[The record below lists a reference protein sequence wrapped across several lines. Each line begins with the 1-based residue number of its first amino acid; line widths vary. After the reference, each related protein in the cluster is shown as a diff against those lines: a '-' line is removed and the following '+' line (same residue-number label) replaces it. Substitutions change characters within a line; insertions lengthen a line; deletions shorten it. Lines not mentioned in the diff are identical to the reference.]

1 MPYKFDPENPFATE
15 KAQPEM
21 VINTDKS
28 RGLKIEH
35 FFSTPGVHPFEQ
47 LEWEKRSAKITD
59 DSGKAIFEQDNIEVP
74 TSWSQLATKVVASK
88 YFYGDIETGQR
99 ENSVKQLVHRVCKAI
114 ADRGRKDGYF
124 ATDEDAEVF
133 YNELAW
139 LCVNQHGAF
148 NSPVWFNVG
157 LLDVYGVAGGKHN
170 FHWNPQEQTAVAC
183 ENSYEYPQSSACF
196 IQSVKDSM
204 QDIMRLATSE
214 AMLFK
219 HGSGT
224 GTDLSTLRSS
234 KEKLSGGGKPSG
246 PLSFMRVYD
255 QIAAVIKSGGK
266 TRRAAKMQSLK
277 VGHPDIKEFITC
289 KTEEEKKAWALI
301 EAGYDNDHNN
311 EAYSSVMFQNSNL
324 SVRVTDE
331 FMQAV
336 EKEDIWTTYSV
347 TTGEKMDEH
356 SARELMDLIAEGT
369 RICGDPGLQYHSTI
383 NRWHTCPNSGPINAS
398 NPCSEYMFVD
408 DSACNLA
415 SLNLLKFRNEDA
427 SFDID
432 SFKKAIRMFI
442 IAQEILVDNGSYPDE
457 AVAVNSHLYRPLG
470 LGYANLGS
478 LMMSL
483 AFPYDSDQARAI
495 GGAIS
500 AVMTGTAYTASA
512 EIAAMKEP
520 FEQFAGNRDAMLK
533 VINMHRKH
541 AYDIPETHCPDYLR
555 NAAKDAWDQAFDTGS
570 KVGFRNAQAT
580 VLAPTGTIGFLM
592 DCDTTG
598 IEPDIALVKYKL
610 LAGGGMFKLV
620 NKTVPMAL
628 ERLGYS
634 ADEVKSICDY
644 IDENETIEGAKEF
657 NPDHLPVFDCAFKP
671 RNGKRCINYLAHLKM
686 MASVQ
691 PFISGAISKTI
702 NMPKESTTENIAAAY
717 MEGWKLG
724 LKAVAIYRDGS
735 KKLQPVSTKKHKD
748 TKAKAPA
755 EASTPA
761 RPFRRRLPDTRH
773 SITHKFSVQGHEG
786 YLTVGLY
793 EDGQPGELFIT
804 MAKEGS
810 TVGGLMDVIGTCTS
824 MALQYGVPLI
834 TLVDKFRHARF
845 EPSGMTSNRD
855 IPFAKSL
862 IDYIFCWLGCQF
874 MPGYAD
880 KNIPNRSIGA
890 TPPDNKNTTTAR
902 EVVEKTKDLAKKIAE
917 AKTET
922 KIKAKTTAP
931 KKPIIS
937 ASASKP
943 LRQPSSDPKIISA
956 PLGVPSKGA
965 ALMKESADPAGR
977 ISALVASAIT
987 ETSGPLQSE
996 AKTLEQ
1002 FNAQFTHFTGD
1013 APACDVCG
1021 SITVRNGTCYKCFN
1035 CGNSMG
1041 CS

>member
-1 MPYKFDPENPFATE
+1 MSHKFSPENPFKDEPTRTR
-15 KAQPEM
+15 K
-21 VINTDKS
+21 
-28 RGLKIEH
+28 GLQAKDGQGLAVEPY
-35 FFSTPGVHPFEQ
+35 FSTEGVHPFDQ
-47 LEWEKRSAKITD
+47 LEWDRRSARISS
-59 DSGKAIFEQDNIEVP
+59 DSGEAVFEQEDIEVP
-74 TSWSQLATKVVASK
+74 ATWSQLATKVVSSK
-88 YFYGDIETGQR
+88 YFYGDIENGQR
-99 ENSVKQLVHRVCKAI
+99 ERSVKQLVHRVCRTI
-114 ADRGRKDGYF
+114 ADRGFKDGYF
-124 ATDEDAEVF
+124 ATEADAETF
-133 YNELAW
+133 YHELTW
-139 LCVNQHGAF
+139 LCVNQYGAF

-157 LLDVYGVAGGKHN
+157 LYDVYGIAGSKHN
-170 FHWNPQEQTAVAC
+170 CRWDPEAQTAVPC
-183 ENSYEYPQSSACF
+183 QNSYEYPQASACF

-204 QDIMRLATSE
+204 EDIMRLATSE

-277 VGHPDIKEFITC
+277 VDHPDIKEFITC
-289 KTEEEKKAWALI
+289 KTVEEKKAWSLI
-301 EAGYDNDHNN
+301 EAGYSGEHNS
-311 EAYSSVMFQNSNL
+311 EAYDSVMFQNSNL

-331 FMQAV
+331 FMQAS
-336 EKEDIWTTYSV
+336 EKDDTWTTYGV
-347 TTGEKMDEH
+347 TTGEKMGEH
-356 SARELMDLIAEGT
+356 SARELMQLIAEGT
-369 RICGDPGLQYHSTI
+369 RVCGDPGVQYHSTI

-415 SLNLLKFRNEDA
+415 SLNLMRFRKEDG
-427 SFDID
+427 SFDVEA
-432 SFKKAIRMFI
+432 FKKAVRIFI
-442 IAQEILVDNGSYPDE
+442 IAQEILVDNGSYPDK
-457 AVAVNSHLYRPLG
+457 AIAINSHRFRPLG

-478 LMMSL
+478 LIMSL
-483 AFPYDSDQARAI
+483 AMPYDSDQARAL
-495 GGAIS
+495 AS
-500 AVMTGTAYTASA
+500 AVSAIMTGTAYATSA
-512 EIAAMKEP
+512 EMAELMGP
-520 FEQFAGNRDAMLK
+520 FVEFEKNKDPMLK
-533 VINMHRKH
+533 VINMHRQH

-555 NAAKDAWDQAFDTGS
+555 NAAKDAWDAALDAGT
-570 KVGFRNAQAT
+570 KVGFRNAQTT

-598 IEPDIALVKYKL
+598 VEPDIALVKYKL
-610 LAGGGMFKLV
+610 LAGGGMLKLV

-634 ADEVKSICDY
+634 PEDSKVICDY
-644 IDENETIEGAKEF
+644 IDEHETIEGAAKLIE
-657 NPDHLPVFDCAFKP
+657 DHLPIFDCAFKP
-671 RNGKRCINYLAHLKM
+671 KNGRRFIPYVAHLKM
-686 MASVQ
+686 MAAVQ

-702 NMPKESTTENIAAAY
+702 NMPRESTTEDVMAAY

-735 KKLQPVSTKKHKD
+735 KRLQPVSTDKHKQE
-748 TKAKAPA
+748 KAKAGA
-755 EASTPA
+755 EAPA
-761 RPFRRRLPDTRH
+761 GRPFRRRLPDTRH
-773 SITHKFSVQGHEG
+773 SITHKFSVTGHEG

-874 MPGYAD
+874 IPGYAD
-880 KNIPNRSIGA
+880 KNLPNRA
-890 TPPDNKNTTTAR
+890 AAVKTPENRTATTAR
-902 EVVEKTKDLAKKIAE
+902 ELVEKTKDLAHKIAE
-917 AKTET
+917 AKAAGNNGKKTP
-922 KIKAKTTAP
+922 KAGKTRPKETAP
-931 KKPIIS
+931 RAKVAAAVHVGRLGEPTARMHALAVPVAAHTDS
-937 ASASKP
+937 GA
-943 LRQPSSDPKIISA
+943 QPE
-956 PLGVPSKGA
+956 A
-965 ALMKESADPAGR
+965 ALM
-977 ISALVASAIT
+977 
-987 ETSGPLQSE
+987 Q
-996 AKTLEQ
+996 Q
-1002 FNAQFTHFTGD
+1002 FSAQFEHFGDD
-1013 APACDVCG
+1013 APACDICG
-1021 SITVRNGTCYKCFN
+1021 AITVRNGTCYKCFN

>member
-1 MPYKFDPENPFATE
+1 MSYKFDPENPFTTE
-15 KAQPEM
+15 KSQPEM
-21 VINTDKS
+21 VINNDKS

-47 LEWEKRSAKITD
+47 LDWETRSAKITD
-59 DSGKAIFEQDNIEVP
+59 DSGQAIFQQDNIEVP
-74 TSWSQLATKVVASK
+74 ASWSQLAAKVVASK

-99 ENSVKQLVHRVCKAI
+99 EHSVKQLVHRVCRAI

-124 ATDEDAEVF
+124 ATDEDAEIF
-133 YNELAW
+133 YNELTW
-139 LCVNQHGAF
+139 LCVNQYGAF

-157 LLDVYGVAGGKHN
+157 LLDVYGVTGGKHN
-170 FHWNPQEQTAVAC
+170 YHWDPQRQTAVPC
-183 ENSYEYPQSSACF
+183 ENSYEYPQASACF
-196 IQSVKDSM
+196 IQSVRDSM

-234 KEKLSGGGKPSG
+234 REKLSGGGKPSG

-277 VGHPDIKEFITC
+277 VTHPDIKEFITC

-301 EAGYDNDHNN
+301 EAGYNKDHNN

-331 FMQAV
+331 FMEAV
-336 EKEDIWTTYSV
+336 EKEDIWPTYSV
-347 TTGEKMDEH
+347 TTGEKMGEH
-356 SARELMDLIAEGT
+356 SARELMELIAEGT
-369 RICGDPGLQYHSTI
+369 RICGDPGMQYDSTI

-398 NPCSEYMFVD
+398 NPCSEYMFID

-415 SLNLLKFRNEDA
+415 SLNLLKFRKEDA

-432 SFKKAIRMFI
+432 SFRKAVRLFI
-442 IAQEILVDNGSYPDE
+442 IAQEILVDNGSYPD
-457 AVAVNSHLYRPLG
+457 APIAINSHKFRPLG

-478 LMMSL
+478 LLMSL
-483 AFPYDSDQARAI
+483 AFPYDSDQARATA
-495 GGAIS
+495 GAIS
-500 AVMTGTAYTASA
+500 AIMTGAAYTASA
-512 EIAAMKEP
+512 EIAGLKGP
-520 FEQFAGNRDAMLK
+520 FEEFGKNRDEMLK
-533 VINMHRKH
+533 VINMHRKRV
-541 AYDIPETHCPDYLR
+541 YDIPESHCPDYFR
-555 NAAKDAWDQAFDTGS
+555 NAAKDAWDQAFDAGS
-570 KVGFRNAQAT
+570 KSGFRNAQAT
-580 VLAPTGTIGFLM
+580 VLAPTGTIGFFM

-610 LAGGGMFKLV
+610 LAGGGMLKLV

-644 IDENETIEGAKEF
+644 VDEHETIEGAGDL

-671 RNGKRCINYLAHLKM
+671 RNGKRFISYLAHLKM
-686 MASVQ
+686 MAAVQ

-702 NMPKESTTENIAAAY
+702 NMPKESTAEDIAAAY

-735 KKLQPVSTKKHKD
+735 KRLQPVSTKKHKD
-748 TKAKAPA
+748 VKAKASA
-755 EASTPA
+755 EASAPA
-761 RPFRRRLPDTRH
+761 RPFRRRLPDTRY

-874 MPGYAD
+874 IPGYAD
-880 KNIPNRSIGA
+880 KNTPNRSTI
-890 TPPDNKNTTTAR
+890 PPDNKNTTTAR

-922 KIKAKTTAP
+922 KVKAQAVAIKEPDLSVLRPAKPSNGSRKLST
-931 KKPIIS
+931 PIGS
-937 ASASKP
+937 
-943 LRQPSSDPKIISA
+943 PSQ
-956 PLGVPSKGA
+956 GA
-965 ALMKESADPAGR
+965 LDLTGLTDPASR
-977 ISALVASAIT
+977 ISSLVGSAVT
-987 ETSGPLQSE
+987 ETTVQLQSE
-996 AKTLEQ
+996 AKVLEQ
-1002 FNAQFTHFTGD
+1002 FNAQFSHFTGD

-1021 SITVRNGTCYKCFN
+1021 SITVRNGTCYKCYN

>member
-1 MPYKFDPENPFATE
+1 MSFEFDIENPFAAEQSQSETPV
-15 KAQPEM
+15 KASDS
-21 VINTDKS
+21 T
-28 RGLKIEH
+28 GLEIEQ
-35 FFSTPGVHPFEQ
+35 FFSTPGVHPFDQ
-47 LEWEKRSAKITD
+47 LEWELRSAKIAGD
-59 DSGKAIFEQDNIEVP
+59 DGQAIFEQDDIEVP

-88 YFYGDIETGQR
+88 YFYGDIELGQR

-114 ADRGRKDGYF
+114 AQKGRKDGYF
-124 ATDEDAEVF
+124 ASNEDSQNF
-133 YNELAW
+133 YNDLTW
-139 LCVNQHGAF
+139 LCVNQYGAF

-157 LLDVYGVAGGKHN
+157 LFDVYDIAGSKHN
-170 FHWNPQEQTAVAC
+170 FRWDPQSRKAVPC
-183 ENSYEYPQSSACF
+183 ENSYEYPQASACF
-196 IQSVKDSM
+196 IQSVQDSM
-204 QDIMRLATSE
+204 KDIMRLATSE

-277 VGHPDIKEFITC
+277 VTHPDIKEFITC

-301 EAGYDNDHNN
+301 EAGYDGDYNN
-311 EAYSSVMFQNSNL
+311 QAYNSVMFQNSNL
-324 SVRVTDE
+324 SVRVTDD
-331 FMQAV
+331 FMEAV
-336 EKEDIWTTYSV
+336 EKDAKWTTSAV
-347 TTGEKMDEH
+347 TTGENIGEH

-369 RICGDPGLQYHSTI
+369 RICGDPGVQYHSTI

-398 NPCSEYMFVD
+398 NPCSEYMFID

-415 SLNLLKFRNEDA
+415 SLNLMKFRKDDG
-427 SFDID
+427 SFDVEG
-432 SFKKAIRMFI
+432 FKRAIRLFI

-457 AVAVNSHLYRPLG
+457 AVAVNSHMFRPLG

-483 AFPYDSDQARAI
+483 ALPYDSDQARAI
-495 GGAIS
+495 AGAIS
-500 AVMTGTAYTASA
+500 AIMTGTAYAASA
-512 EIAAMKEP
+512 ELASAKAP
-520 FEQFAGNRDAMLK
+520 FEEFDKNAEAMLK
-533 VINMHRKH
+533 VINRHRQH
-541 AYDIPETHCPDYLR
+541 ACDLPEAHCPDYLR
-555 NAAKDAWDQAFDTGS
+555 NAAKDAWDQALDAGS
-570 KVGFRNAQAT
+570 KNGLRNAQAT
-580 VLAPTGTIGFLM
+580 VLAPTGTIGFMM

-610 LAGGGMFKLV
+610 LAGGGMLKLV

-634 ADEVKSICDY
+634 ADDIKTICDY
-644 IDENETIEGAKEF
+644 IDENETIEGATGF
-657 NPDHLPVFDCAFKP
+657 NPDHLAVFDCAFKP
-671 RNGKRCINYLAHLKM
+671 RKGKRFIDYTAHLRM
-686 MASVQ
+686 MAAVQ

-702 NMPKESTTENIAAAY
+702 NMPMESTAEEIAAAY
-717 MEGWKLG
+717 TEGWKLG

-735 KKLQPVSTKKHKD
+735 KKLQPVSTKKHED
-748 TKAKAPA
+748 AKAKAPA
-755 EASTPA
+755 PA
-761 RPFRRRLPDTRH
+761 QPFRRRLPDTRQ
-773 SITHKFSVQGHEG
+773 SITHKFSVTGHEG

-862 IDYIFCWLGCQF
+862 IDYIFCWMGCQF
-874 MPGYAD
+874 IPGYAE
-880 KNIPNRSIGA
+880 KNTPNRGA
-890 TPPDNKNTTTAR
+890 NAGPNNKNTTTAKKL
-902 EVVEKTKDLAKKIAE
+902 VEKTKDLAQKIAE
-917 AKTET
+917 AKVVAREGKKTSSAELRNAGKEAAEPKSRFTEL
-922 KIKAKTTAP
+922 AN
-931 KKPIIS
+931 
-937 ASASKP
+937 
-943 LRQPSSDPKIISA
+943 
-956 PLGVPSKGA
+956 
-965 ALMKESADPAGR
+965 R
-977 ISALVASAIT
+977 IGALVGAGIVDESDGTQA
-987 ETSGPLQSE
+987 E
-996 AKTLEQ
+996 AKMMEQ
-1002 FNAQFTHFTGD
+1002 FNNQFAHFATD
-1013 APACDVCG
+1013 APACDICG